1 MKFNMYLMV
10 LLCSFSLMQ
19 ASDEPAVTT
28 AEVELDFFVSSAIQ
42 KGLANLKI
50 KTEEDY
56 AKSKQDYL
64 KYKQIREQR
73 KQDLVNYSNQ
83 LCHPLE
89 SQGDVESRIA
99 SFLII
104 LSGVQEQASR
114 NNVCDEK
121 GHKDFINF
129 YEIKNIVKPVWVG
142 DMTTVQLAYSTNR
155 YFCWPSQSQEEDI
168 QECVTKVKRTM
179 EDHIEELEDLDTQR
193 ISDLVKLRITI
204 DQQSSILKLYPPLP
218 QENME
223 R

>member
-83 LCHPLE
+83 SYPPKRVEDQQEAQALPAGDPPENLWPWKVLRERQCKDHCATFQAKSRFPA
-89 SQGDVESRIA
+89 SQK
-99 SFLII
+99 
-104 LSGVQEQASR
+104 QM
-114 NNVCDEK
+114 EK
-121 GHKDFINF
+121 QRRM
-129 YEIKNIVKPVWVG
+129 ETKNIP
-142 DMTTVQLAYSTNR
+142 R
-155 YFCWPSQSQEEDI
+155 
-168 QECVTKVKRTM
+168 
-179 EDHIEELEDLDTQR
+179 
-193 ISDLVKLRITI
+193 
-204 DQQSSILKLYPPLP
+204 
-218 QENME
+218 
-223 R
+223 